1 MQWDDVNGPM
11 TYFGVVPVN
20 TDRVIEVGEYA
31 KLRADELELEVK
43 VKITEVDGGE
53 LQGEITEIGP
63 DPRVEA
69 NGLTRGDVVSFL
81 EQNIVT
87 LYRN

>member
-11 TYFGVVPVN
+11 TYFGAVPVN
-20 TDRVIEVGEYA
+20 MDRVIEVGEHA
-31 KLRADELELEVK
+31 KLRADELEVK
-43 VKITEVDGGE
+43 VKITEIDGGE

-63 DPRVEA
+63 GPRVEA